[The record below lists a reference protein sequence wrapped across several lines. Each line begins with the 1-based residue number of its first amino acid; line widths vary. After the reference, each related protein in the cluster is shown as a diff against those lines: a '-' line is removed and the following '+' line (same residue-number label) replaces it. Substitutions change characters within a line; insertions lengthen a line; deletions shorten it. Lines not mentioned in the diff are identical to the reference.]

1 VAVGEFASVN
11 PEAWKIVDGKL
22 FLSFSKAGR
31 DRFHSSSAE
40 NIKKAD
46 EMWTNMTKE
55 N

>member
-1 VAVGEFASVN
+1 MAVGEFASVD

-31 DRFHSSSAE
+31 DEFHSSSAE

-46 EMWTNMTKE
+46 EMWTHMTKQ

>member
-1 VAVGEFASVN
+1 MN

-22 FLSFSKAGR
+22 YLSFSKA
-31 DRFHSSSAE
+31 DSNQFHNNAAE

-46 EMWTNMTKE
+46 EMWANMTKE